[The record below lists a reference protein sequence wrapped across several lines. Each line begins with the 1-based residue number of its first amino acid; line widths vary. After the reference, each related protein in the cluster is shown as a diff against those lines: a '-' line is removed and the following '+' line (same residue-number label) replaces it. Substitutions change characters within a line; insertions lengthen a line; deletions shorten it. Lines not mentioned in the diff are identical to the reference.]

1 MSSNYSL
8 TETIP
13 FKFSKDMTWLKK
25 ADSYRIGMTF
35 LSENNYFDLLKLNVS
50 LEKKNIERKIL
61 VYRGILK
68 VICLSCKR
76 AKEWMKGGCE

>member
-1 MSSNYSL
+1 
-8 TETIP
+8 
-13 FKFSKDMTWLKK
+13 
-25 ADSYRIGMTF
+25 MTF

-61 VYRGILK
+61 VYKGILK